1 MYACTRSASSAAK
14 TEQGSKQKAHVTYL
28 NSVCSFICAKVR
40 IFIPRIGAISPHV
53 LSISGIFM
61 LYYVVDCE
69 FVPCMRVP
77 ELGAVQQKKKIF
89 FFMPG
94 FCCCNKNLVFFSPH
108 RSRFSTTYPWVD
120 IYACKVG

>member
-69 FVPCMRVP
+69 FVPC
-77 ELGAVQQKKKIF
+77 IF
-89 FFMPG
+89 FLCQGFVVVIKTLFSSVPTGLGSPQLIPGSTFM
-94 FCCCNKNLVFFSPH
+94 LVKWGKGTLSC
-108 RSRFSTTYPWVD
+108 
-120 IYACKVG
+120 AN